1 MSGKIKAKD
10 LSYDST
16 LPPFLQKLHAKNAG
30 RGDTDRHERQLARP
44 QKPREVDPED
54 GPTVVDEHGD
64 VLSKDDVENLGCRA
78 SDATRATDA
87 NENPPLQQASHVT
100 DSKPVARPNITD
112 AFAPKKRKMAKAIG
126 EVSKRNN
133 DSADNDEKESKSTKK
148 QKKARKPKLAFED
161 DAGE

>member
-44 QKPREVDPED
+44 QKPREADPED

-64 VLSKDDVENLGCRA
+64 VLSKDEVENLGKSA
-78 SDATRATDA
+78 ADAIGVDDTD
-87 NENPPLQQASHVT
+87 ENAHHVDAIDVS
-100 DSKPVARPNITD
+100 DSKPVARTNIADT
-112 AFAPKKRKMAKAIG
+112 FAPKKRKMARAIG
-126 EVSKRNN
+126 EIIDHDHDRADHDENGAK
-133 DSADNDEKESKSTKK
+133 SAKK
-148 QKKARKPKLAFED
+148 LKKARKPKLAFED
-161 DAGE
+161 DAS